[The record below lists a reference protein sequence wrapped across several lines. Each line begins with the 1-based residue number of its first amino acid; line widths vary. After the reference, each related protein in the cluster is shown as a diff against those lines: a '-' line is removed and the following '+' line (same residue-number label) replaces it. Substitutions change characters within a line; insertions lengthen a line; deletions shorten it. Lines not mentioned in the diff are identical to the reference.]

1 MSEDLL
7 STLKPLFD
15 YLQTQATQDAILRG
29 HLRLLGEVLL
39 NLGAEPQPIPASIE
53 SVPATS
59 DTSAPAP
66 ALPEPVPEAPPARP
80 TFTPPPTTP
89 LVRTAPPTWR
99 PPRVTDEDLPMI
111 AARCRLKAEGARWA
125 NTRQRLLRAE
135 ANVDIEIEPQDRDLI
150 ARAKMLPDC
159 FLWMC
164 HRSGPTPTDLDL
176 YEELAGCFEA
186 MAAAATL
193 IDGVLKSSEQDD
205 RVFEQALDLAAEA
218 QSALRVAVTK
228 IGGSADSDQIK
239 LFNWLRTTGAD
250 RQILIPRF
258 MRSDDPADSSE
269 WLDLTQRI
277 ERLDQQIQFGVKRVR
292 RQQSLYNKI
301 RYHLKLVSDHPSQ
314 DRSYDW
320 RKVIEAV
327 EELSLDGVPP
337 SNRDL
342 RDLLMPVLEQI
353 PEEIELPKH
362 FTLVLREIDR
372 YLAERNTEPALEST
386 TLLTAEIE
394 RAASL
399 LRGRTVV
406 LIGGDKRPL
415 AADALCSA
423 FDLKELIWI
432 EGRDQTYTLFEPQV
446 AKPDV
451 AVVLLAIRWSR
462 HGFGEVRAFCEK
474 YNKPLVRLPGGY
486 NPNQVAYHILSQVA
500 DRLNGKYEWANGVNA
515 G

>member
-7 STLKPLFD
+7 STLKPLVD
-15 YLQTQATQDAILRG
+15 YLQTLAVQDATLRG
-29 HLRLLGEVLL
+29 HLRTVGEALLI
-39 NLGAEPQPIPASIE
+39 LGTEPEPASASIE
-53 SVPATS
+53 PAPVATCS
-59 DTSAPAP
+59 PAPAP
-66 ALPEPVPEAPPARP
+66 PPPEPEPEAQPVRP
-80 TFTPPPTTP
+80 VLAPPPTAQPTR
-89 LVRTAPPTWR
+89 VMPTWR

-125 NTRQRLLRAE
+125 NTRQRLLRTQ
-135 ANVDIEIEPQDRDLI
+135 ANIDTEIEPQDRDLI

-164 HRSGPTPTDLDL
+164 HRSGPTPADLEL

-193 IDGVLKSSEQDD
+193 VDSVLKSSDQDD

-258 MRSDDPADSSE
+258 MRSDDPADSAE
-269 WLDLTQRI
+269 WLDLSQRI
-277 ERLDQQIQFGVKRVR
+277 ERQDQQIQFGVKRVR

-320 RKVIEAV
+320 RKVVEAV

-342 RDLLMPVLEQI
+342 RELLMPVLEQI
-353 PEEIELPKH
+353 PESIELPKH

-372 YLAERNTEPALEST
+372 YLAERNTEPAIESN
-386 TLLTAEIE
+386 TLLTPEIE
-394 RAASL
+394 RAATL

-415 AADALCSA
+415 AADALSSA
-423 FDLKELIWI
+423 FNLKELIWI

-500 DRLNGKYEWANGVNA
+500 DRLNGKHELVNDVSIA
-515 G
+515 